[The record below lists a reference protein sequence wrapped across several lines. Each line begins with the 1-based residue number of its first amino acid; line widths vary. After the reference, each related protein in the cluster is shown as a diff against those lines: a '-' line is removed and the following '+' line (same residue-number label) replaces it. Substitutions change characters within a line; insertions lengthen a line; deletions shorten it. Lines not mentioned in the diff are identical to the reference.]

1 MEKYIYIGNDFQL
14 GNHFLRKNMVIS
26 KEDKESLVK
35 VNEKVKNLFMTTKEY
50 SDKKIDLNKKDSFI
64 YKRVEKAFK
73 EVINEI

>member
-1 MEKYIYIGNDFQL
+1 MEKYIYIGNNFQL

-35 VNEKVKNLFMTTKEY
+35 VNEKVQSLFMTTKEY
-50 SDKKIDLNKKDSFI
+50 SNKKNELNKKDSFV

-73 EVINEI
+73 EVTDEI